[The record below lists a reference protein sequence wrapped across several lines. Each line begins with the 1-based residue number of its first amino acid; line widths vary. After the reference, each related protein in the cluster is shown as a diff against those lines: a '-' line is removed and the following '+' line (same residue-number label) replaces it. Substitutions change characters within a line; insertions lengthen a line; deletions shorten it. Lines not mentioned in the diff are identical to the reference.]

1 MKSVGKVIW
10 IVIIGDVWM
19 GKFSV
24 ICCIIVNWIYRLMR
38 WIGGIEIFKY
48 FEEKKLIEIFLVV
61 VSEWGVV

>member
-1 MKSVGKVIW
+1 MISVGKVIW
-10 IVIIGDVWM
+10 IVIIGDFWM

-24 ICCIIVNWIYRLMR
+24 FWYIIINWIYRLMR

>member
-1 MKSVGKVIW
+1 MISVGKVIW
-10 IVIIGDVWM
+10 IVIIGDFWM

-24 ICCIIVNWIYRLMR
+24 ICYIIINWIYRLMR

>member
-1 MKSVGKVIW
+1 MISVGKVIW
-10 IVIIGDVWM
+10 IVIIGDFWM

-24 ICCIIVNWIYRLMR
+24 FWYIIINWIYRLMR

-61 VSEWGVV
+61 VSEWGGV